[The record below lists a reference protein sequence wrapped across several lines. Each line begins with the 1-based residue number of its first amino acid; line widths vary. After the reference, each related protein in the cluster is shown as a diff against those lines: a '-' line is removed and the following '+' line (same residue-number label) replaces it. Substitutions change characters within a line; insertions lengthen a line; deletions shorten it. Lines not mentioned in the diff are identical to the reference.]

1 MRPFQAAGDRQDRDS
16 GRVVAP
22 LGAAEPDSRN
32 RHTVDYAHIHSNTW
46 TTGMRKPSSIR
57 LPQELSDRVDRLSAA
72 LERPRS
78 WVIERAIAAYLDDQE
93 WQVAKIRE
101 ALDDVRAGTAA
112 LVTHQEVAANL
123 DRLIEQT
130 VGSRPDHAQPED
142 DAADRV
148 A

>member
-1 MRPFQAAGDRQDRDS
+1 MR
-16 GRVVAP
+16 
-22 LGAAEPDSRN
+22 N
-32 RHTVDYAHIHSNTW
+32 
-46 TTGMRKPSSIR
+46 PSSIR
-57 LPQELSDRVDRLSAA
+57 LPDELSNRVDKLAAA

-101 ALDDVRAGTAA
+101 ALDDVRAGTA
-112 LVTHQEVAANL
+112 
-123 DRLIEQT
+123 RLIPHDEVVAHLDAMIEEA
-130 VGSRPDHAQPED
+130 VGSRPDPEQPEH